1 MTKEQITFFNQ
12 LAYIQEYSISV
23 ALSKEKK
30 YCNTEELLKDVTYEV
45 IYRIMELLDGYG
57 GELQRCNIVNNV
69 TGEVIN
75 EGLELHDICV
85 EFLEDPF
92 RVQPCKQTDNK
103 A

>member
-1 MTKEQITFFNQ
+1 
-12 LAYIQEYSISV
+12 
-23 ALSKEKK
+23 
-30 YCNTEELLKDVTYEV
+30 
-45 IYRIMELLDGYG
+45 MELLDGYG

>member
-1 MTKEQITFFNQ
+1 MIVVPTTAGTVSLRQGAWPI
-12 LAYIQEYSISV
+12 
-23 ALSKEKK
+23 
-30 YCNTEELLKDVTYEV
+30 EV